1 MDHHFNLR
9 NRELEIMTVLQ
20 LILLLS
26 HGLIGVICYTDGK
39 RTGYLEGRKAVR
51 KHYER
56 LQQVSR

>member
-1 MDHHFNLR
+1 
-9 NRELEIMTVLQ
+9 MTVLQ
-20 LILLLS
+20 LILLGS
-26 HGLIGVICYTDGK
+26 HLLIGIICYTDGK